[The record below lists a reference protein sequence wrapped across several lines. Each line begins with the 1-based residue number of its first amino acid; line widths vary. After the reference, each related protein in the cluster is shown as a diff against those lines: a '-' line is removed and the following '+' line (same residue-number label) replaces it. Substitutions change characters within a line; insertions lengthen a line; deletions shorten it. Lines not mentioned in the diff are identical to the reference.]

1 MKNYSCNKW
10 LILVIFLA
18 ALTILCCQ
26 SAYCSQPCIAMDLNA
41 SFGGSYDDELYSI
54 QRTSDAGYIATGRT
68 KSYGDNNYDLF
79 LNEYPAA
86 CCGWD
91 GQETDLRKGAYSMLD
106 D

>member
-1 MKNYSCNKW
+1 MQLYGNR
-10 LILVIFLA
+10 
-18 ALTILCCQ
+18 
-26 SAYCSQPCIAMDLNA
+26 NA
-41 SFGGSYDDELYSI
+41 TVKEG
-54 QRTSDAGYIATGRT
+54 
-68 KSYGDNNYDLF
+68 DLF

>member
-1 MKNYSCNKW
+1 MRALGIIHMKNYSCNKW

-41 SFGGSYDDELYSI
+41 SFGGSFDDELYSI

-79 LNEYPAA
+79 LNVIPRSS
-86 CCGWD
+86 
-91 GQETDLRKGAYSMLD
+91 LRLG
-106 D
+106 